1 MTTAIGATN
10 SQTPAASPLG
20 KLASDMTMFLKLLT
34 TQMQNQDP
42 LDPMDTSEYTQQL
55 VQFSQVE
62 QSIQQNKTLTDILDR
77 ISGQDLI
84 SASSLVGKSATFD
97 SPLAG
102 MRDGEPARWTY
113 DAATAPA
120 QMVATITDSAGN
132 EVATIPLDQRD
143 GAIAWD
149 GARTDGGSAPA
160 GVYTLSISASDSNGR
175 AIPVTIKANAM
186 IDEATIDGDEVVLR
200 GNGASYSFAA
210 LSGTSEE

>member
-10 SQTPAASPLG
+10 NQTPTASPMG

-77 ISGQDLI
+77 LSGQDLI
-84 SASSLVGKSATFD
+84 SASSLVGKGATFD

-102 MRDGEPARWTY
+102 LRDGEPARWTY
-113 DAATAPA
+113 DAASTPEK
-120 QMVATITDSAGN
+120 MVATITDSAGKK
-132 EVATIPLDQRD
+132 VATIPLDQPG

-149 GARTDGGSAPA
+149 GTRTSGGTAPA

-210 LSGTSEE
+210 LSGTRDE